1 MNNDYW
7 KKYWD
12 SYYNFMD
19 FYIDKLQNIYPN
31 EDIGERY
38 IEVAKLFEP
47 SIRPNNYIPPVI
59 QPGNQNQGQGMQQGS
74 QGQNNV
80 ETQSG
85 NQVQWP
91 GAQSGGIYGPGQGMQ
106 QGNQGQ
112 GQGMQQGNQGDP
124 QGIQSQNQLQQWPV
138 PLPWNQGPGPVQP
151 PVNQGPGPAISP
163 GGGQFTI
170 NNCKKM
176 SVVRIV
182 MRSGF
187 NPSSFYMLVDRT
199 DRRSIQGYRIAHN
212 DGRIRFVPMSV
223 EYRNINFIECVF

>member
-59 QPGNQNQGQGMQQGS
+59 QPGGQEQNDE
-74 QGQNNV
+74 
-80 ETQSG
+80 ETQLG

-106 QGNQGQ
+106 QGNQG
-112 GQGMQQGNQGDP
+112 DP
-124 QGIQSQNQLQQWPV
+124 QGIQSQYQLQQWPV

>member
-59 QPGNQNQGQGMQQGS
+59 QPGNQNQGQGMQQGN

-106 QGNQGQ
+106 QGNQG
-112 GQGMQQGNQGDP
+112 DP
-124 QGIQSQNQLQQWPV
+124 QESRSHQGIH
-138 PLPWNQGPGPVQP
+138 
-151 PVNQGPGPAISP
+151 
-163 GGGQFTI
+163 
-170 NNCKKM
+170 
-176 SVVRIV
+176 
-182 MRSGF
+182 
-187 NPSSFYMLVDRT
+187 
-199 DRRSIQGYRIAHN
+199 RRLIW
-212 DGRIRFVPMSV
+212 RF
-223 EYRNINFIECVF
+223 

>member
-1 MNNDYW
+1 
-7 KKYWD
+7 
-12 SYYNFMD
+12 MD

-106 QGNQGQ
+106 QGGQGQ

-138 PLPWNQGPGPVQP
+138 PLPW
-151 PVNQGPGPAISP
+151 NQGPGPAISP

>member
-1 MNNDYW
+1 MNNNYW
-7 KKYWD
+7 KEYWD
-12 SYYNFMD
+12 SYYKFID
-19 FYIDKLQNIYPN
+19 FYINKLQNVYPN
-31 EDIGERY
+31 EDIEERY

-59 QPGNQNQGQGMQQGS
+59 Q
-74 QGQNNV
+74 
-80 ETQSG
+80 TG

-91 GAQSGGIYGPGQGMQ
+91 GAQSWGIYGQCQGMQQGCQGQGTQ

-112 GQGMQQGNQGDP
+112 GQGMQQGGQGQGMQQGD
-124 QGIQSQNQLQQWPV
+124 QGQGQVTQQGGQGQGQGSQQW
-138 PLPWNQGPGPVQP
+138 G
-151 PVNQGPGPAISP
+151 QGPGPAISP

-187 NPSSFYMLVDRT
+187 NPSTFYMLVDRT
-199 DRRSIQGYRIAHN
+199 DRRSIQGYRIAN
-212 DGRIRFVPMSV
+212 SDGRIRFIPMSV